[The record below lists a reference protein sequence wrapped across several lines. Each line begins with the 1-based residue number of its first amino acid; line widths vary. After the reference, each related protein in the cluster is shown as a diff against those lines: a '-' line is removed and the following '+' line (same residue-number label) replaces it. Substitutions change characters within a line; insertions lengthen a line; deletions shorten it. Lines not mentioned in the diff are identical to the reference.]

1 MDITLANFKTLVGRG
16 RNGEVSHNL
25 IVSIPEGQETRKQYY
40 KNHRNISMHK
50 TDYKLAKAAQCHVIN
65 THTLV

>member
-16 RNGEVSHNL
+16 TTLSSAYLKDKKRE
-25 IVSIPEGQETRKQYY
+25 KQYY